1 MSEYNLVQNLNSL
14 KLLPSTWQIIGFN
27 DLVSDN
33 SGGNKKL
40 AKSKILEIGEI
51 AVVDQGKKLVAGYF
65 DDPSIAVKT
74 LPPYVVFG
82 DHTRSFKYIDFPF
95 VMGADGTKVLQPKNE
110 NCNTKYLY
118 YFFLTTN
125 IPNTGYN
132 RHFKY
137 LKALQIPLPP
147 LDQQRKIAAILDA
160 ADAYRQKTK
169 ALIEKYD
176 DLTQSLFLDMFG
188 DPVTNPKGWKKEIL
202 NNLCSKI
209 SVGFVGT
216 CEPFYCSQEEGVPM
230 LRTGNLGEGFLKF
243 ENLKYVTHEFHEKQK
258 KSQLFAGDLLI
269 ARHGDNGKAV
279 LYNGE
284 FYNANCLN
292 VVILRPGE
300 KFLSL
305 FAQYLLNNDNTR
317 KQIAT
322 RTGGA
327 TQKVVNTKEIQKLNI
342 IVPNLGLQNK
352 FAERVQAI
360 EEQKAQAEAS
370 LAQAED
376 LFNSLLQRAFKG
388 ELTT

>member
-1 MSEYNLVQNLNSL
+1 
-14 KLLPSTWQIIGFN
+14 
-27 DLVSDN
+27 
-33 SGGNKKL
+33 
-40 AKSKILEIGEI
+40 
-51 AVVDQGKKLVAGYF
+51 
-65 DDPSIAVKT
+65 
-74 LPPYVVFG
+74 
-82 DHTRSFKYIDFPF
+82 
-95 VMGADGTKVLQPKNE
+95 
-110 NCNTKYLY
+110 
-118 YFFLTTN
+118 
-125 IPNTGYN
+125 
-132 RHFKY
+132 
-137 LKALQIPLPP
+137 
-147 LDQQRKIAAILDA
+147 
-160 ADAYRQKTK
+160 
-169 ALIEKYD
+169 
-176 DLTQSLFLDMFG
+176 
-188 DPVTNPKGWKKEIL
+188 
-202 NNLCSKI
+202 
-209 SVGFVGT
+209 
-216 CEPFYCSQEEGVPM
+216 M